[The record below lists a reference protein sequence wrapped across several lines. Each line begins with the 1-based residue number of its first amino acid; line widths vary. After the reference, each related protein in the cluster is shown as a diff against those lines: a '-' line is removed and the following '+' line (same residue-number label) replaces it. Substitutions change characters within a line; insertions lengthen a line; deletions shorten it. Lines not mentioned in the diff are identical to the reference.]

1 MTRREKILLGVFVG
15 IAVVAFVFRPQDDLR
30 DIGAG
35 AGAKS
40 TASQRANPARSVGVS
55 ESAASKRFPDDEA
68 QGNLFPNQGF
78 VAPVAAQRAASPEP
92 PAFPFGYL
100 GLWREQEKE
109 IVMLSAGR
117 QIIRLRQGE
126 VLQNTWQLDQISP
139 EQLVFT
145 YLPLKMTKTMRIPQ

>member
-55 ESAASKRFPDDEA
+55 ESAASKRFPDDVA
-68 QGNLFPNQGF
+68 KGNLFLNQGF
-78 VAPVAAQRAASPEP
+78 IPPVIVQRPPPPEP
-92 PAFPFGYL
+92 PAFPFSYL